1 MSLCQ
6 SDVTDVPVSVAQPA
20 ARSVSVPPTIARS
33 DEVTP
38 LEVIQND
45 TTHMDCKT
53 DGIPMPS
60 ITWLKNLTP
69 YLDFPYENMR
79 LMNSGK
85 RLEVR
90 NVQVRGLDW

>member
-1 MSLCQ
+1 M
-6 SDVTDVPVSVAQPA
+6 
-20 ARSVSVPPTIARS
+20 PPTIARS

-45 TTHMDCKT
+45 TTHMDCET
-53 DGIPMPS
+53 DGIPTPS
-60 ITWLKNLTP
+60 ITWLKDLTP

-90 NVQVRGLDW
+90 NVQVRAVWVVHGMTSSYVGVDW

>member
-1 MSLCQ
+1 M
-6 SDVTDVPVSVAQPA
+6 
-20 ARSVSVPPTIARS
+20 PPTIARS

-45 TTHMDCKT
+45 TTHMDCET
-53 DGIPMPS
+53 DGIPTPS
-60 ITWLKNLTP
+60 ITWLKDLTP